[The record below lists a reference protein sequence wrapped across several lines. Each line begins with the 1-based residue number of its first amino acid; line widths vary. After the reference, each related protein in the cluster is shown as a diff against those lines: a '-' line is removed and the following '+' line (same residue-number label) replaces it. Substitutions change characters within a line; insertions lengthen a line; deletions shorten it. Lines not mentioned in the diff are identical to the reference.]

1 MSVSD
6 PTRDSR
12 VILKLTILAIFT
24 ILSGGII
31 TVYGVYVPILLA
43 GSIISTIGAGLL
55 YTLDI
60 GSPSSH
66 WIGYQALAS
75 IGLGATIQVP
85 MIANQAFVKVSELS
99 EVTAVTLRKYLT
111 NFILSLGVFHP
122 LNVRAVFQTI
132 GGAIWVSAGQS
143 AYTNRLLQEVPVL
156 VPDVSPALVVA
167 TGATQLRTVFSAEQL
182 PGIVLAYMDGLK
194 LAFILAI
201 ASAGVTLPIA
211 LFAKWQNVKPKVP
224 GVAV

>member
-1 MSVSD
+1 MLVSR

-12 VILKLTILAIFT
+12 YTETLTISAIFT
-24 ILSGGII
+24 ILSGGFI
-31 TVYGVYVPILLA
+31 TVYGIYVPVLLG
-43 GSIISTIGAGLL
+43 GSVISTIGAGLL

-75 IGLGATIQVP
+75 IGLGLTIQVP

-99 EVTAVTLRKYLT
+99 EVTAVTLRKYLIT
-111 NFILSLGVFHP
+111 FMSSFHP
-122 LNVRAVFQTI
+122 LTVRAVFQTI

-143 AYTNRLLQEVPVL
+143 AYTNRLLQKVPVL

-194 LAFILAI
+194 VAFILAI